1 MILKKLI
8 RYENAPAI
16 EVTWVNDLGDVVR
29 CHSYGIGQMQI
40 LRDDIGP
47 DETKKYA
54 KIINAIE
61 KIKPPVVTKQVP
73 QSCTPAQGLV
83 ALFVLKNI
91 TQDQLN
97 AKIDAIED
105 PVLRYTTCV
114 GFTRATEWRRASP
127 SMSLMG
133 EILSLTDSDLDELFT
148 YAATVEV

>member
-1 MILKKLI
+1 MINII
-8 RYENAPAI
+8 RYANAPAL
-16 EVTWVNDLGDVVR
+16 EVTWFDENNSSIKCQV
-29 CHSYGIGQMQI
+29 YGVGQMSQLKI
-40 LRDDIGP
+40 DVGT
-47 DETKKYA
+47 EAATKFKSLIA
-54 KIINAIE
+54 AIE
-61 KIKPPVVTKQVP
+61 KIPLPVVEKQVP

-133 EILSLTDSDLDELFT
+133 EILSLTDYDLDELFT